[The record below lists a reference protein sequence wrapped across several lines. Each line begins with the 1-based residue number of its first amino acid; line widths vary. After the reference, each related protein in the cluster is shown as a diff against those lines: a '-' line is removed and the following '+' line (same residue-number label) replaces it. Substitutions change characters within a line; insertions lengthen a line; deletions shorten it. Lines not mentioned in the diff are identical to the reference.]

1 MILSL
6 SLVTLACAMFLL
18 GGYLL
23 GVRRAIESR
32 DALRADLARAEVARD
47 GARAD
52 AQRFESSQTESTA
65 RAQRDAEAL
74 SASVARAR
82 QDAEALTAARRELE
96 RAQARVA
103 SMESEHS
110 GALRDVFSLRE
121 RLAAAEAELA
131 VARSQVQRVDAI
143 NAETQAELKRLA
155 STLVQSRDTGR
166 HEMKEVERI
175 LSPLLEGER
184 VAQAIQHIDLGRGT
198 REELPR
204 ILDAIAKAASL
215 STLVLSDDSGLPL
228 VASTG
233 SERTEVLAGVWS
245 QLLILADRVVEN
257 GDPAPFGMRV
267 LDVDGRVLAHR
278 IFSAGDQRF
287 LLTGVARAGGLSPE
301 ALEPAVAK
309 LERVLMRDAWQV

>member
-1 MILSL
+1 
-6 SLVTLACAMFLL
+6 
-18 GGYLL
+18 
-23 GVRRAIESR
+23 
-32 DALRADLARAEVARD
+32 
-47 GARAD
+47 
-52 AQRFESSQTESTA
+52 
-65 RAQRDAEAL
+65 
-74 SASVARAR
+74 
-82 QDAEALTAARRELE
+82 
-96 RAQARVA
+96 
-103 SMESEHS
+103 MESEHNT
-110 GALRDVFSLRE
+110 ALRDVFTLRE

-155 STLVQSRDTGR
+155 SSVVQSRDTGR

-175 LSPLLEGER
+175 LSPLLERER

-204 ILDAIAKAASL
+204 ILDAIAVAGSL

-228 VASTG
+228 VASQG
-233 SERTEVLAGVWS
+233 SERTDVLAGVWS

-287 LLTGVARAGGLSPE
+287 LLTAVARAGGLGPE

-309 LERVLMRDAWQV
+309 LERVLMRDAWQI